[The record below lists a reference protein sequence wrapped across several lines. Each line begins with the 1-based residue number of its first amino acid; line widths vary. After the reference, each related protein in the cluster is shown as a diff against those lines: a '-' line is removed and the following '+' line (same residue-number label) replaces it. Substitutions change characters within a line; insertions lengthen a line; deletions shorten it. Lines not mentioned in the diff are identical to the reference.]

1 MARGATRRTWVKLF
15 ITGWLHGSIR
25 WQLEADERSVWADII
40 CMAGECGQGG
50 LIADNDGRPLPWS
63 FIANRLNIPEELL
76 ERTIAKCKHEGRL
89 EDRDDETLKI
99 TNWSAYQSEYERQ
112 KPHRKKKLNPSI
124 KAIAIDT
131 EIGNDLTP
139 KEAMPDEDNLTPIQG
154 DLAPKEANTK
164 DNKDTV
170 QKTLHKRHI
179 RAHAPQSPD
188 KFNIFWQAYPKKK
201 SKGQAEKAFAK
212 INPDEQFLATMLAA
226 IEQAKKSGDWLKED
240 GKYIPYPATWLNAK
254 GWEDEYKEGTVE
266 NCASSE
272 VDIRDFVDKEGH
284 LIGLGRTIK
293 DVQIDDFWEE
303 VRDLMELEKGK
314 EGA

>member
-139 KEAMPDEDNLTPIQG
+139 KEAMPDEAILSLDGKCRQVSSNDRLNPNPNSTEQLSNQF
-154 DLAPKEANTK
+154 DA
-164 DNKDTV
+164 
-170 QKTLHKRHI
+170 
-179 RAHAPQSPD
+179 
-188 KFNIFWQAYPKKK
+188 FWQAYPKKK
-201 SKGQAEKAFAK
+201 SKGQAEKAFVK

-254 GWEDEYKEGTVE
+254 GWEDEYKEGTGE

-314 EGA
+314 DGA